1 MVSLFIVS
9 LSQGPD
15 LVLFRTMVWISPLLG
30 KEMRAD
36 MQFENKAPFKAEPW
50 RGAYSDVQL
59 PWRKCLQEA
68 LSDDGRGEGKGRA
81 DWQLFADHSK
91 CTAGVLLLNV
101 GQLVQTA
108 LSEMAAFRLGLGL
121 TAPLPKLPSA

>member
-15 LVLFRTMVWISPLLG
+15 LVLFQTMVWISPLLE

-36 MQFENKAPFKAEPW
+36 MQFENKAPFKVEP
-50 RGAYSDVQL
+50 RSGSYLSVQL
-59 PWRKCLQEA
+59 PWRKCLQEG

-81 DWQLFADHSK
+81 DWQLFADHGK

-121 TAPLPKLPSA
+121 TAPVPKLPSA

>member
-1 MVSLFIVS
+1 
-9 LSQGPD
+9 
-15 LVLFRTMVWISPLLG
+15 
-30 KEMRAD
+30 MRAD
-36 MQFENKAPFKAEPW
+36 MQFKNKAPFKAEPRRW
-50 RGAYSDVQL
+50 GAYSGMQL
-59 PWRKCLQEA
+59 LWRKCLQEA
-68 LSDDGRGEGKGRA
+68 LRDDGRGEVKGQA

-91 CTAGVLLLNV
+91 CMAGVLLLNV